1 VRSGSDVGQRVD
13 AVPRP
18 GEMTAAMAQSLQF
31 RPILVAWEMLLG
43 GAWLTLQLSLAC
55 MAIGLVIGIA
65 CATAATFGGR
75 WARRGVRVYV
85 EAIRNTPFLIQ
96 LFLIFFGLPSFGVRL
111 DGLTAAII
119 ALVINLGAYTTE
131 IVRAGLEAV
140 PKAQVEAGH
149 SLGLSGLQ
157 VFRHVVVFPALK
169 AMFPA
174 LASQFVLLMLAT
186 SVASQI
192 SVEDLFHAASI
203 VQSRTFRDFE
213 VYIVIGALYL
223 GLAFVFRAVFG
234 TIHHLVFVRR

>member
-1 VRSGSDVGQRVD
+1 MKY
-13 AVPRP
+13 
-18 GEMTAAMAQSLQF
+18 ELQF
-31 RPILVAWEMLLG
+31 RDVFAAWESILDGVWITLLLSVVAMVG
-43 GAWLTLQLSLAC
+43 GLLIGVLCAAGRTYGPVWL
-55 MAIGLVIGIA
+55 
-65 CATAATFGGR
+65 
-75 WARRGVRVYV
+75 RRIVGAYV
-85 EAIRNTPFLIQ
+85 EIIRNTPLLVQ

-111 DGLTAAII
+111 DGLTAAMI

-157 VFRHVVVFPALK
+157 VFRYIVVFPALK

-174 LASQFVLLMLAT
+174 LASQFVLVMLAT

-192 SVEDLFHAASI
+192 SVQDLFHAASI

-213 VYIVIGALYL
+213 VYTVIGVLYL
-223 GLAFVFRAVFG
+223 ALAIGFRGLFALIYR
-234 TIHHLVFVRR
+234 LVFVR

>member
-1 VRSGSDVGQRVD
+1 MKYG
-13 AVPRP
+13 
-18 GEMTAAMAQSLQF
+18 LQF
-31 RPILVAWEMLLG
+31 RDVFAAWESILDGVWITLLLSAVAMAG
-43 GAWLTLQLSLAC
+43 GL
-55 MAIGLVIGIA
+55 AIGVLG
-65 CATAATFGGR
+65 AAG
-75 WARRGVRVYV
+75 RVYGPSWLRRMIGAYV
-85 EAIRNTPFLIQ
+85 EIIRNTPLLVQ

-111 DGLTAAII
+111 DGLTAAMI

-140 PKAQVEAGH
+140 PKAQIEAGH

-157 VFRHVVVFPALK
+157 VFRYIVVFPALK

-192 SVEDLFHAASI
+192 SVQDLFHAASI

-213 VYIVIGALYL
+213 VYTVIGVLYL
-223 GLAFVFRAVFG
+223 ALAIGFRGLFAV
-234 TIHHLVFVRR
+234 IYRLVFVR

>member
-1 VRSGSDVGQRVD
+1 MKYG
-13 AVPRP
+13 
-18 GEMTAAMAQSLQF
+18 LQF
-31 RPILVAWEMLLG
+31 RDVFAAWDSILDGVLVTLFLSACTMLG
-43 GAWLTLQLSLAC
+43 
-55 MAIGLVIGIA
+55 GLVIGIA
-65 CATAATFGGR
+65 CAAA
-75 WARRGVRVYV
+75 RVYGPGWLKRIVATYV
-85 EAIRNTPFLIQ
+85 EVIRNTPLLVQ

-111 DGLTAAII
+111 DGMTAAII

-157 VFRHVVVFPALK
+157 VFRHVVMFPALK

-186 SVASQI
+186 SVVSQI

-213 VYIVIGALYL
+213 VYTVIGVLYL
-223 GLAFVFRAVFG
+223 GLAFLFRGLFAG
-234 TIHHLVFVRR
+234 IYYWAFVRR

>member
-1 VRSGSDVGQRVD
+1 MKYG
-13 AVPRP
+13 
-18 GEMTAAMAQSLQF
+18 LQF
-31 RPILVAWEMLLG
+31 RDVFAAWESLLDGIWITLILSGSAMAG
-43 GAWLTLQLSLAC
+43 GL
-55 MAIGLVIGIA
+55 AIGVA
-65 CATAATFGGR
+65 CAAG
-75 WARRGVRVYV
+75 RVYGPPLLRWLIGAYV
-85 EAIRNTPFLIQ
+85 EVIRNTPLLVQ
-96 LFLIFFGLPSFGVRL
+96 LFLVFFGLPSLGLRL
-111 DGLTAAII
+111 DGLTAAILTLI
-119 ALVINLGAYTTE
+119 VNLGAYTTE

-149 SLGLSGLQ
+149 SLGLSGVQ
-157 VFRHVVVFPALK
+157 VFRHVVVFPALE

-223 GLAFVFRAVFG
+223 ALAFLFRAIFG

>member
-1 VRSGSDVGQRVD
+1 MKYG
-13 AVPRP
+13 
-18 GEMTAAMAQSLQF
+18 LQF
-31 RPILVAWEMLLG
+31 RDVFAAWESLLDG
-43 GAWLTLQLSLAC
+43 IWITLVLSVSA
-55 MAIGLVIGIA
+55 MAGGLVIGVA
-65 CATAATFGGR
+65 CAAG
-75 WARRGVRVYV
+75 RVYGPPLLRWLIGAYV
-85 EAIRNTPFLIQ
+85 EVIRNTPLLVQ
-96 LFLIFFGLPSFGVRL
+96 LFLVFFGLPSLGLRL
-111 DGLTAAII
+111 DGLTAAILTLI
-119 ALVINLGAYTTE
+119 VNLGAYTTE

>member
-1 VRSGSDVGQRVD
+1 MKYG
-13 AVPRP
+13 
-18 GEMTAAMAQSLQF
+18 LQF
-31 RPILVAWEMLLG
+31 RDVFAAWESILEGVWITLL
-43 GAWLTLQLSLAC
+43 LSGLA
-55 MAIGLVIGIA
+55 MVGGLVIGIA
-65 CATAATFGGR
+65 CAAA
-75 WARRGVRVYV
+75 RVYGPAWLRRIVGTYV
-85 EAIRNTPFLIQ
+85 EVIRNTPLLVQ

-157 VFRHVVVFPALK
+157 VFRYVVMFPALK

-186 SVASQI
+186 SVVSQI

-213 VYIVIGALYL
+213 VYTVIGVLYL
-223 GLAFVFRAVFG
+223 GLAFAFRGLFAGLYHWAFA
-234 TIHHLVFVRR
+234 RR

>member
-1 VRSGSDVGQRVD
+1 MKYG
-13 AVPRP
+13 
-18 GEMTAAMAQSLQF
+18 LQF
-31 RPILVAWEMLLG
+31 RDVFAAWESILDGVWITLL
-43 GAWLTLQLSLAC
+43 LSVAA
-55 MAIGLVIGIA
+55 MVGGLVIGVV
-65 CATAATFGGR
+65 CAAGR
-75 WARRGVRVYV
+75 TYGPIWLRGIIGAYV
-85 EAIRNTPFLIQ
+85 EIIRNTPLLVQ
-96 LFLIFFGLPSFGVRL
+96 LFLIFFGLPSFGLRL
-111 DGLTAAII
+111 DGLTAAMI

-157 VFRHVVVFPALK
+157 VFRYIIVFPALK

-192 SVEDLFHAASI
+192 SVQDLFHAASI

-213 VYIVIGALYL
+213 VYTVIGVLYL
-223 GLAFVFRAVFG
+223 ALAIGFRGLFALIYRV
-234 TIHHLVFVRR
+234 VFVR

>member
-1 VRSGSDVGQRVD
+1 MKYG
-13 AVPRP
+13 
-18 GEMTAAMAQSLQF
+18 LQF
-31 RPILVAWEMLLG
+31 RDVFAAWQSILDGVWITLLLSGVAMVG
-43 GAWLTLQLSLAC
+43 GL
-55 MAIGLVIGIA
+55 MIGVL
-65 CATAATFGGR
+65 CAAG
-75 WARRGVRVYV
+75 RVYGPPWLRRIVGAYV
-85 EAIRNTPFLIQ
+85 EIIRNTPLLVQ

-111 DGLTAAII
+111 DGLTAAMI

-157 VFRHVVVFPALK
+157 VFRYIVVFPALK

-192 SVEDLFHAASI
+192 SVQDLFHAASI

-213 VYIVIGALYL
+213 VYTVIGVLYL
-223 GLAFVFRAVFG
+223 ALAIGFRGLFALIYR
-234 TIHHLVFVRR
+234 LVFVR

>member
-1 VRSGSDVGQRVD
+1 MKYG
-13 AVPRP
+13 
-18 GEMTAAMAQSLQF
+18 LQF
-31 RPILVAWEMLLG
+31 RDVFAAWESLLDGIWVTLVLSVSAMAG
-43 GAWLTLQLSLAC
+43 GL
-55 MAIGLVIGIA
+55 AIGVASAAGRVYGPPLLRWVIGA
-65 CATAATFGGR
+65 
-75 WARRGVRVYV
+75 YV
-85 EAIRNTPFLIQ
+85 EVIRNTPLLVQ
-96 LFLIFFGLPSFGVRL
+96 LFLVFFGLPSLGVRL
-111 DGLTAAII
+111 DGLTAAILTLI
-119 ALVINLGAYTTE
+119 VNLGAYTTE

-213 VYIVIGALYL
+213 VYMVIGALYL
-223 GLAFVFRAVFG
+223 ALAFVFRAVFA
-234 TIHHLVFVRR
+234 TIHHLVFVHR

>member
-1 VRSGSDVGQRVD
+1 MKYG
-13 AVPRP
+13 
-18 GEMTAAMAQSLQF
+18 LQF
-31 RPILVAWEMLLG
+31 RDVFAAWESILDGVWITLFLSACAMLG
-43 GAWLTLQLSLAC
+43 GLL
-55 MAIGLVIGIA
+55 IGIA
-65 CATAATFGGR
+65 CAAG
-75 WARRGVRVYV
+75 RVYGPPLLRRIVVAYV
-85 EAIRNTPFLIQ
+85 EIIRNTPLLVQ
-96 LFLIFFGLPSFGVRL
+96 LFLIFFGLPSFGIRL

-140 PKAQVEAGH
+140 PKAQIEAGH

-157 VFRHVVVFPALK
+157 VFRYIVMYPALK

-186 SVASQI
+186 SVVSQI

-213 VYIVIGALYL
+213 VYTVIGVLYL
-223 GLAFVFRAVFG
+223 GLAFAFRGLFAV
-234 TIHHLVFVRR
+234 IYKVAFVER